1 MCGCREWLD
10 MGEGRGVGNISKKGI
25 DRRVRVW
32 LNARSFHFG
41 LLRAMRGGLGWRG
54 RKFFEKK

>member
-1 MCGCREWLD
+1 MVRYGGGGGWKYF
-10 MGEGRGVGNISKKGI
+10 KKGI